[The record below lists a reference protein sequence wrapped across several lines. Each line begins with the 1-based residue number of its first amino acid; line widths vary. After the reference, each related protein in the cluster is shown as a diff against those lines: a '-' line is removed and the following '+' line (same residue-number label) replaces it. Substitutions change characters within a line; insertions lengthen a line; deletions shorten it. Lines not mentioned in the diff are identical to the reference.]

1 MVSNSRQNS
10 RKTRSPATKKTLK
23 KMSKKARISHSTPER
38 LRRLRKNSKNSPLKK
53 SKKQRNT
60 PRPTE
65 KLKWVCPGSETIKSC
80 TCTDGSEA
88 ESYVILNEELKKW
101 LKKQRYTP
109 KKQKSSPIQ
118 ITSLPPKE
126 GQKYTWI

>member
-10 RKTRSPATKKTLK
+10 RKTRSPATKNTVRLL
-23 KMSKKARISHSTPER
+23 SKKATIIHKTPE
-38 LRRLRKNSKNSPLKK
+38 RLRKNSKNSPLKK
-53 SKKQRNT
+53 SKKQRKT

-109 KKQKSSPIQ
+109 KKQNSSPIK
-118 ITSLPPKE
+118 IKLPRKK
-126 GQKYTWI
+126 GQTHTWI

>member
-1 MVSNSRQNS
+1 M
-10 RKTRSPATKKTLK
+10 
-23 KMSKKARISHSTPER
+23 
-38 LRRLRKNSKNSPLKK
+38 RKNSKNKSNSPLKK
-53 SKKQRNT
+53 SKKQRKT

-101 LKKQRYTP
+101 FKKQRYTP
-109 KKQKSSPIQ
+109 KKQKSSPIK
-118 ITSLPPKE
+118 ITKLPKE
-126 GQKYTWI
+126 WGKRKSWKKISRKNTK

>member
-1 MVSNSRQNS
+1 MVSNSRKRS
-10 RKTRSPATKKTLK
+10 SITRKQLK
-23 KMSKKARISHSTPER
+23 KMSKNAQISPSTPKI
-38 LRRLRKNSKNSPLKK
+38 LRRMRKNSKNKSNSPLKK
-53 SKKQRNT
+53 SKKRRRNT

-109 KKQKSSPIQ
+109 KKQKSSPIK
-118 ITSLPPKE
+118 IILPQKK
-126 GQKYTWI
+126 GQTHTWI